1 MAKKKLVPIKYTSRD
16 FNSIRNDLI
25 DYARRYYPDTY
36 KDFSENSFGSL
47 MVENVA
53 YVGDILSFYLDYQ
66 VNESFL
72 DTATEYNNVVRHG
85 RSMGFKF
92 SGAASAF
99 GQCDFYVEVPANAMG
114 LGPDADYIPLLKAGT
129 TVSSTDG
136 ATFVLAEDV
145 DFNQG
150 TTITV
155 VGKQNT
161 STGLPTTYVMKVSG
175 RVASGQFGTEEIQVG
190 SFEQFKK
197 VRMTTPD
204 VVEIISV
211 FDREGHQYFEVD
223 YLSQDI
229 VYRNVLNRKASDN
242 TNEPAAILKPF
253 SVPRRF
259 TVDRSR
265 RNTVLQFGYGSDS
278 ETNQSSVVDPS
289 AVALKLHGKDYTTDT
304 AFDPSKLLDTDK
316 FGVGPSNTTL
326 VVRYRRNSNTAA
338 NAVPGTVINVSNA
351 DVRFRDPSVLNAA
364 SRRDVVTSLEVN
376 NSEAFTGYANN
387 PSLTQLKEMIAGHFA
402 SQGRAVTEQDYKS
415 LIYAMPPQFG
425 AVQRCAIY
433 RDSDSFRRNLN
444 LYVISE
450 DNSGNLVTTNNTIK
464 ENLKTW
470 IGSNKMINDTIDILD
485 AKVVNIQVSFDAVSA
500 VGTDK
505 YQVQVNAIER
515 LKRLFQTKLDI
526 GQPFDISRIY
536 NTLNKTRGIVDVT
549 NVRITNKFGGQYSS
563 IGYNI
568 RENTTPDGRYID
580 VPRNVILEIK
590 FPDSDIK
597 GTIT

>member
-25 DYARRYYPDTY
+25 DYARRYYPDTF

-47 MVENVA
+47 MIENVA
-53 YVGDILSFYLDYQ
+53 YIGDILSFYLDYQ

-92 SGAASAF
+92 AGGSSAF
-99 GQCDFYVEVPANAMG
+99 GECDFYIEVPANSVG
-114 LGPDADYIPLLKAGT
+114 LGPDSDYIPLLKSGT

-145 DFNQG
+145 DFNQD
-150 TTITV
+150 TAITV

-161 STGLPTTYVMKVSG
+161 STGLPSTYVIKASG

-190 SFEQFKK
+190 QFEKFKK

-223 YLSQDI
+223 YLSQDV
-229 VYRNVLNRKASDN
+229 VYRNVLNRKSRTDA
-242 TNEPAAILKPF
+242 NEPAAILKPF

-259 TVDRSR
+259 VVDRSR
-265 RNTVLQFGYGSDS
+265 RNTVLQFGFGSDS
-278 ETNQSSVVDPS
+278 EINKSSVVDPS
-289 AVALKLHGKDYTTDT
+289 SVALKLHSKDHTTDT

-316 FGVGPSNTTL
+316 FGVAPSNTTL
-326 VVRYRRNSNTAA
+326 VIRFRRNSNTAA
-338 NAVPGTVINVSNA
+338 NAVPGTVTNISNA
-351 DVRFRDPSVLNAA
+351 DIRFKDPSSLNAA
-364 SRRDVVTSLEVN
+364 SRQTVVASLEVN
-376 NSEAFTGYANN
+376 NGEAFTGNTSN
-387 PSLTQLKEMIAGHFA
+387 PSLTQLKEMIAGYFA
-402 SQGRAVTEQDYKS
+402 SQSRAVTEQDYKS
-415 LIYAMPPQFG
+415 LIYAMPAQFG
-425 AVQRCAIY
+425 AVKRCSIY
-433 RDSDSFRRNLN
+433 CDSDSFRRNLN

-450 DNSGNLVTTNNTIK
+450 DNSGNLVATNNTIK
-464 ENLKTW
+464 QNLKTW

-485 AKVVNIQVSFDAVSA
+485 AKVVNIQISFDAISA

-505 YQVQVNAIER
+505 FQVQATAIER
-515 LKRLFQTKLDI
+515 LKGLFQNKLDI
-526 GQPFDISRIY
+526 GQPFDISTVY

-549 NVRITNKFGGQYSS
+549 NVRVINKFGGQYSN

-568 RENTTPDGRYID
+568 RENTTPDSRFVN
-580 VPRNVILEIK
+580 VPKNVILEIK